1 MRIRRDELR
10 DYRGT
15 FMLNH
20 ELMKEEVDLSPWES
34 GREHIRKALLE
45 PRYNGTQRQTVQGPR
60 AAGAQTGLREPSNLL
75 TRESKYLESHT
86 DN

>member
-45 PRYNGTQRQTVQGPR
+45 PSYNGTQR
-60 AAGAQTGLREPSNLL
+60 
-75 TRESKYLESHT
+75 
-86 DN
+86 